1 MEEEGWEKDTGGDK
15 AGPSGGRGGV
25 GWTRMRR
32 SKDEATAGRGGG
44 GGREGG
50 EKKVGVRNVET
61 GQRELSGKE
70 EETEYSLRNKRLET
84 SPFG

>member
-1 MEEEGWEKDTGGDK
+1 
-15 AGPSGGRGGV
+15 
-25 GWTRMRR
+25 MRR

-44 GGREGG
+44 GGERRGG
-50 EKKVGVRNVET
+50 RKKVGVRNVET

>member
-1 MEEEGWEKDTGGDK
+1 MKPQRAEVE
-15 AGPSGGRGGV
+15 V
-25 GWTRMRR
+25 
-32 SKDEATAGRGGG
+32 
-44 GGREGG
+44 GG
-50 EKKVGVRNVET
+50 EKGGMGGGVRNVET

>member
-1 MEEEGWEKDTGGDK
+1 MEEEEGWEKDTGGDK
-15 AGPSGGRGGV
+15 AGLSGGSTG
-25 GWTRMRR
+25 MRR

-44 GGREGG
+44 GGREGEG
-50 EKKVGVRNVET
+50 IKKVGVRNVET